1 MNERFLELK
10 LDIFSKGLE
19 DNKTFSE
26 YNIKNESNIYFNY
39 KNLSQSYQIF
49 FKTLAGRTRT
59 LNVYPEYSIKVV
71 KLLIYEKEGIPSNRN
86 RLIFV
91 GRELSDETTVAQN
104 NIGKESTLHMTL
116 RLMGGLSK
124 FF

>member
-59 LNVYPEYSIKVV
+59 LKVYPEYSINEVI
-71 KLLIYEKEGIPSNRN
+71 LLIYEK
-86 RLIFV
+86 
-91 GRELSDETTVAQN
+91 
-104 NIGKESTLHMTL
+104 
-116 RLMGGLSK
+116 
-124 FF
+124 